1 MIRVLFERTLRLL
14 APSLVLAAGLLTI
27 PVGAR
32 ADQVTIS
39 PSRDNTLYEGSPDSP
54 TPGTLSNGAGFYL
67 YVGRNAQSTNSLRR
81 GLLAFDLQG
90 IAPGSTIESVSLTL
104 FMSRTKAGAKE
115 VRLHRVNADWGEGVS
130 NAELPFID
138 RGGDGAAAT
147 PNDATWVHRFSP
159 GQFWSTPGGDF
170 APQASAV
177 ASVAG
182 IGAYSWGSS
191 VGMVAD
197 VQAWVDHPESNFGWI
212 LIGDETTPITAKRF
226 STRENEVVEER
237 PKLAVQ
243 FTPPILPPEGGLQ
256 LPGNING
263 DGTID
268 ISDAVATLGALFQ
281 GIPARFPC
289 AGGNPDDP
297 ANVQLL
303 DWQPDGRVDV
313 SDAVSM
319 LAFFFLGGPPHALS
333 VPGEETKGCIRII
346 GCQDKCSG

>member
-1 MIRVLFERTLRLL
+1 
-14 APSLVLAAGLLTI
+14 
-27 PVGAR
+27 
-32 ADQVTIS
+32 VTIS
-39 PSRDNTLYEGSPDSP
+39 PSRDNTLFEGSPESP
-54 TPGTLSNGAGFYL
+54 FPSPLSNGAGYYL
-67 YVGRNAQSTNSLRR
+67 YVGRNAQATDYLRR
-81 GLLAFDLQG
+81 GLLAFDFG
-90 IAPGSTIESVSLTL
+90 EIVPGSTIESVSLTL
-104 FMSRTKAGAKE
+104 FMSRSQAGARE
-115 VRLHRVNADWGEGVS
+115 VRMHRVSADWGEGAS
-130 NAELPFID
+130 NAEIPFLE

-147 PNDATWVHRFSP
+147 PNDATWVFRFFP
-159 GQFWSTPGGDF
+159 GQSWSTQGGDF
-170 APQASAV
+170 APQASAA

-182 IGAYSWGSS
+182 IGSYTWASS
-191 VGMVAD
+191 AGLVAD
-197 VQAWVDHPESNFGWI
+197 VQTWVDRPETNFGWI

-226 STRENEVVEER
+226 STRENEVVEDR
-237 PKLAVQ
+237 PKLTVQ

-268 ISDAVATLGALFQ
+268 ISDAVATLGALFL

-289 AGGNPDDP
+289 AAGNPDDP

-333 VPGEETKGCIRII
+333 VPGEETRGCIRII
-346 GCQDKCSG
+346 GCQDRCSG